1 MRDKSYAQKKKKKL
15 TQIFIINE
23 EMQEINIHLKK
34 LEKIKIKYKFNINE
48 ITQNVERKNNF

>member
-1 MRDKSYAQKKKKKL
+1 MLRKKKKL

-34 LEKIKIKYKFNINE
+34 LEKRKIKYNFNINE

>member
-34 LEKIKIKYKFNINE
+34 LEKRKIKYNFNINE

>member
-34 LEKIKIKYKFNINE
+34 LEKRKIKYNFNNNE

>member
-1 MRDKSYAQKKKKKL
+1 MLRKKKKL
-15 TQIFIINE
+15 TEIFIINE

-34 LEKIKIKYKFNINE
+34 LEKRKIKYNFNINE

>member
-1 MRDKSYAQKKKKKL
+1 MLRKKKKKL

-34 LEKIKIKYKFNINE
+34 LEKRKIKYNFNINE

>member
-1 MRDKSYAQKKKKKL
+1 MLRKKKKKL

-34 LEKIKIKYKFNINE
+34 LEKIKIKYNFNINE

>member
-34 LEKIKIKYKFNINE
+34 LEKIKIKYNFNINE